1 MRTARSYHSATLLQD
16 GRVLVAGGY
25 SGPLASVG
33 LNTTE
38 IYDPVTNSWTD
49 AAPMLIAH
57 ASQAAA
63 RLADGRVLI
72 AAGRSSAGDTT
83 EAELYSPA
91 TNSWSRAGNL
101 AVARTG
107 ATAIVLSTG
116 KVLVM
121 GGFGP
126 AGVNPPAELYD
137 PTTNSWSQLPNTTA
151 HFVGLAVSLGNG
163 KLLVLGDGSNWN
175 DLFVAEYDPIANTW
189 SPVDRPPVSLGGAV
203 LLGSGKVLFF
213 GNPMPGGDTRISELY
228 DPVVHRWSA
237 AAPMQPNGV
246 FGHAVA
252 LPDGRALVA
261 GAPGSLGSLGCGSLP
276 QCPNAEVYDPTHD
289 SWTAT
294 PEMAIS
300 PSEVA
305 TLTLLSTGK
314 VIIAGGAVPPNPDST
329 DTAEIFD
336 PTGS

>member
-25 SGPLASVG
+25 SGPLGSVG
-33 LNTTE
+33 LNTSE

-49 AAPMLIAH
+49 AASMLIAH

-101 AVARTG
+101 AVARVG

-116 KVLVM
+116 KVLVI

-126 AGVNPPAELYD
+126 AGVNPPAELFD

-151 HFVGLAVSLGNG
+151 HFVDRAVSLGNG
-163 KLLVLGDGSNWN
+163 KLLVLGDESNWTYQ
-175 DLFVAEYDPIANTW
+175 FSAAYDPIANTW

-228 DPVVHRWSA
+228 DPVDHRWSA
-237 AAPMQPNGV
+237 AAPMEPNGV
-246 FGHAVA
+246 FGQAVA

-261 GAPGSLGSLGCGSLP
+261 GAPGSLGSPGCGSLP
-276 QCPNAEVYDPTHD
+276 QCPNAEVYDPAHD

-294 PEMAIS
+294 PEMAIG
-300 PSEVA
+300 PGEA
-305 TLTLLSTGK
+305 TLTLLPTGR
-314 VIIAGGAVPPNPDST
+314 VIIAGGFVPPNPDST
-329 DTAEIFD
+329 ATAEIFD